1 MTAPGL
7 SYVALIS
14 RDVGTAQH
22 LLGDVLGLS
31 RTTLRA
37 GQADVPVFAVG
48 RSALALFAP
57 GDAYV
62 EGATRTGV
70 HHIGLDYGGQPP
82 DIATLGG
89 ASPALGGGERQALD
103 PAATAGVRCFLTG
116 ALDLPHGAPAPIER
130 IDHLGIASADNH
142 AAVDIF
148 ARRMGL
154 PVESQQTDM
163 EVETAVESFTSD
175 KYGVV
180 YHARPPRVLGGLRV
194 AFLTAGDCELEFL
207 QNFDPSHD
215 AAMQAGAAGNT
226 RQDQGAITK
235 FIAARGAGLHHVA
248 LKSPDINATLAK
260 LQGAGAAVIDRTGR
274 PGSRRALIGFIHP
287 ASFGGVLFHV
297 VQRD

>member
-14 RDVGTAQH
+14 SDVGAAQH
-22 LLGDVLGLS
+22 LLGEVLGLS

-82 DIATLGG
+82 GIATLGG

-116 ALDLPHGAPAPIER
+116 ALDLPQGAPAPIER
-130 IDHLGIASADNH
+130 IDHLGIASADNP

-154 PVESQQTDM
+154 PIESQQTDM

-207 QNFDPSHD
+207 QNFDPSHG

-248 LKSPDINATLAK
+248 LKSPDINATLAR